1 MYGIHIYIYGCVCVC
16 NIHYTY
22 IYILLYIY
30 IIIHILPVSCLSPV
44 LQLFHQ
50 GLRHLR
56 QASLGGAIG
65 HIAWSAT
72 TLDLTA
78 TPLLWLLVAWYI
90 MLLFYIALIRV
101 DNC

>member
-1 MYGIHIYIYGCVCVC
+1 MVYIYIYGCVCVQ
-16 NIHYTY
+16 YTLY
-22 IYILLYIY
+22 IYIYYYIY

>member
-1 MYGIHIYIYGCVCVC
+1 MYGIHIYIWLCVCVQ
-16 NIHYTY
+16 YTLY
-22 IYILLYIY
+22 IYIYYYIY